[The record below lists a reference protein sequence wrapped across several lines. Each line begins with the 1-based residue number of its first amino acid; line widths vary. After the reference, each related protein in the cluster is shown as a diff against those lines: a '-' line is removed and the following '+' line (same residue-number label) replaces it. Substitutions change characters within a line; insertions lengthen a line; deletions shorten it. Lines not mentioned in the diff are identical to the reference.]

1 MKKIFS
7 LRFGTETYWK
17 VLDALENLK
26 NTYAEDIEI
35 YFFRNGQNVNIVIN
49 VKNEKKVILEDIEA
63 IKNML

>member
-1 MKKIFS
+1 